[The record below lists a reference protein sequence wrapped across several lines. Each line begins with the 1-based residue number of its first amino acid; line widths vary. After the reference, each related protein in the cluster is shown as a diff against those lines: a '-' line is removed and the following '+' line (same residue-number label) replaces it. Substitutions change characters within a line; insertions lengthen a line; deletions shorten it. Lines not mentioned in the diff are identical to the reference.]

1 MKTKASE
8 NGFKSGAFWQSII
21 SKTLRF
27 ECGQVKTVTEKSHI
41 VPSISFFKR
50 LIRENAILK
59 GEFLNENAAVW
70 TGENK
75 SAFSS
80 V

>member
-1 MKTKASE
+1 
-8 NGFKSGAFWQSII
+8 
-21 SKTLRF
+21 
-27 ECGQVKTVTEKSHI
+27 VKTVTEKSHI

-50 LIRENAILK
+50 LIRENALLK